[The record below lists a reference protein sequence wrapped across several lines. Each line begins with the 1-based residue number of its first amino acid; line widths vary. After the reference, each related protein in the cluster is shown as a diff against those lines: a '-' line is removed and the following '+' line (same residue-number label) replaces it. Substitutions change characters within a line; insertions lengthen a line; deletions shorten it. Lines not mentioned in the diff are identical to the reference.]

1 VHFLIL
7 IKNVNVRIIKKMT
20 SKPGLYYYMNKRK
33 KAGTSRSKENST
45 VSPEAYAQAAKGF
58 INNKKKRKK
67 NDEPNSV
74 KGVSL
79 TGLSSSNKNKMIAH
93 SNHHTKKHLKVMAS
107 ELRKDKSFKQSH
119 DIAMKKVGA

>member
-1 VHFLIL
+1 
-7 IKNVNVRIIKKMT
+7 MT

-58 INNKKKRKK
+58 IDKKKRKK

-119 DIAMKKVGA
+119 DIAMKRVGA

>member
-1 VHFLIL
+1 MHFLIL
-7 IKNVNVRIIKKMT
+7 KKNVNVRMIKKMA
-20 SKPGLYYYMNKRK
+20 SKPGLYYNMNKRK
-33 KAGTSRSKENST
+33 KAGTSRSKANST

-58 INNKKKRKK
+58 IDKKKRKK

-79 TGLSSSNKNKMIAH
+79 TGLSSGNKNKMIAH

-119 DIAMKKVGA
+119 DIAMKRVGA

>member
-1 VHFLIL
+1 MHFLIL
-7 IKNVNVRIIKKMT
+7 KKNVNVRMIKKMA

-33 KAGTSRSKENST
+33 KAGTSRSKANST

-58 INNKKKRKK
+58 IDKKKRKK
-67 NDEPNSV
+67 NNEPNSV

-107 ELRKDKSFKQSH
+107 ELKKDKSFKQSH